1 MGKIV
6 AAVVVI
12 LAGIALATGGTV
24 ALVGVANP
32 DRSIDLDHAPA
43 ANGAGGVVDYGTT
56 KR

>member
-12 LAGIALATGGTV
+12 LAGVALATGGTV
-24 ALVGVANP
+24 ALVSASSP
-32 DRSIDLDHAPA
+32 DRTVELDNAPA
-43 ANGAGGVVDYGTT
+43 ANGAGGVVDYGTV